1 VSTLSSAGPSAPL
14 IVDFADNRL
23 LAALFGEHDRHL
35 ARIEQRLGVTL
46 VPRGNR
52 IAISGEASASRAA
65 RETLNDLYRR
75 LESGQEVNVGEVDG
89 VLRLVEARGAGA
101 IEADGEAA
109 RRPAS
114 GPAADDLVVRTQKR
128 IIRPRSATQVQYLEA
143 LRSHE
148 LVFGLG
154 PAGTGKTYLAV
165 AVGVSLLLEGQVDRL
180 ILTRPAVEAGERLG
194 FLPGTMDEKVDPYMR
209 PMYDA
214 LYDMMP
220 GERVMKRRDDGEIE
234 VAPVAYM
241 RGRTLA
247 NAFIILDEAQNTT
260 PMQMKM
266 ILTRM
271 GENSRMVVT
280 GDPSQTD
287 LPLGTKSGLKDVLEL
302 LADIEGAT
310 VVEFTHADV
319 VRHHLV
325 TQLVRAYNARDRGLL
340 DQGQ

>member
-1 VSTLSSAGPSAPL
+1 LTTLVPAEPAAPL
-14 IVDFADNRL
+14 VVDFDDNRL
-23 LAALFGEHDRHL
+23 LAALVGEHDRHL

-52 IAISGEASASRAA
+52 IAISGEASASRLARAA
-65 RETLNDLYRR
+65 LDDLYRR
-75 LESGQEVNVGEVDG
+75 LKSGQEVTESVVDG
-89 VLRLVEARGAGA
+89 AIRMIEASGAGA
-101 IEADGEAA
+101 VDEPAG
-109 RRPAS
+109 RRATMPE
-114 GPAADDLVVRTQKR
+114 DVVVRTQKR
-128 IIRPRSATQVQYLEA
+128 IIRPRSRTQIEYVRA
-143 LRSHE
+143 LRSCE
-148 LVFGLG
+148 LVFALG

-165 AVGVSLLLEGQVDRL
+165 AVGVTMLLEGKVDRL

-220 GERVMKRRDDGEIE
+220 GEKVMKRRDDGEIE
-234 VAPVAYM
+234 VAPLAYM

-287 LPLGTKSGLKDVLEL
+287 LPLGTKSGLKDVMEL
-302 LADIEGAT
+302 IGVIEGART
-310 VVEFTHADV
+310 VEFTHADV

-340 DQGQ
+340 DEDA

>member
-1 VSTLSSAGPSAPL
+1 MAEALGSGALE
-14 IVDFADNRL
+14 
-23 LAALFGEHDRHL
+23 AAHER
-35 ARIEQRLGVTL
+35 
-46 VPRGNR
+46 
-52 IAISGEASASRAA
+52 
-65 RETLNDLYRR
+65 RETVP
-75 LESGQEVNVGEVDG
+75 EEV
-89 VLRLVEARGAGA
+89 
-101 IEADGEAA
+101 
-109 RRPAS
+109 
-114 GPAADDLVVRTQKR
+114 VVRTQKR
-128 IIRPRSATQVQYLEA
+128 VITPRSPIQVAYVRA
-143 LRSHE
+143 LRASE

-165 AVGVSLLLEGQVDRL
+165 AVGVSMLLRGEVDRL

-220 GERVMKRRDDGEIE
+220 GEKVMKRRDDGEIE
-234 VAPVAYM
+234 VAPLAYM

-287 LPLGTKSGLKDVLEL
+287 LPLGTKSGLKDVMEIID
-302 LADIEGAT
+302 AIEGAT
-310 VVEFTHADV
+310 IVEFTHADV
-319 VRHHLV
+319 VRHPLV

-340 DQGQ
+340 NEDA